1 MSDFDDFSDLDSPP
15 VIKSK
20 QNGKRISIER
30 IYQKKSQLEHILLRP
45 DTYIGSVEIETKQMW
60 VWDEVDGVGKMVYRD
75 TSFVPGLYKIFDE
88 ILVNAADNKQRD
100 KKMNCIKI
108 DINPEKNEISIYNNG
123 KGIPVTEHKDEKLY
137 VPTMIFGHLLTS
149 SNYDDDEK
157 KVVGGRNGYGAKL
170 CNIFSNRFKV
180 ETSCKEFGKAFSQ
193 VWTENMKNA
202 KDVKIT
208 SSSGEDFTRI
218 TFQPDLSKFK
228 MTTLDKDIVAL
239 FSRRAFDIAGSTR
252 GVKVFLNGTKVPING
267 FKDYV
272 ELFVKDKEDE
282 TGNPIKVAYEVVNE
296 RWEIAATVSDR
307 GFLQN
312 SFVNSIATTRGGK
325 HVDYI
330 ADQIVTKLAD
340 IIKKKNKQG
349 VVVKPFQIKNH
360 LWVFVNCLIENP
372 TFDSQTKETMTLQQ
386 KNFGSKCSPTDK
398 FFTTVIKVGVVEA
411 ILSWVKFKAQTELSK
426 KCHSKKHAKLTG
438 IPKLEDANDAGTRN
452 SIDCTLILTE
462 GDSAKSLVVAGL
474 GVIGRDKYGVFPLR
488 GKMLNVREAS
498 HKQILENAEINNI
511 IKIVGLQYKKAYTSV
526 DDLKTLRYG
535 KIMIMTDQDQDGSH
549 IKGLLI
555 NFIHH
560 NWPSLLKLDFL
571 EEFITPIVKA
581 SKGSDIHSFY
591 SLPEFEEWK
600 KEVPNWRAYK
610 IKYYKGLGTSTS
622 AEAKEY
628 FSDMNRHRIKFVYA
642 GTDDDHFVQLA
653 FSKKMVEQRK
663 EWLTNSLEERKRRRE
678 LSLPEMYLYEK
689 TTKSVSYKDF
699 VNKELILFSNMDNE
713 RSIPSMMDGLKPGQ
727 RKVLFTC
734 FKRND
739 KREVKVAQL
748 AGSVG
753 EHSAY
758 HHGEASLMS
767 TIINLAQ
774 NFVGSNNINLLLPIG
789 QFGTRL
795 QGGKDAASARYIF
808 TMLNPLTR
816 KLFSNLDEPLLNYL
830 FDDNLKVEPEYY
842 VPIIPTVLVNGSE
855 GIGTGWS
862 TKIPNYNPR
871 EIVENIR
878 RMIRG
883 EEIKQMKPW
892 FKGFTGT
899 IEQIDTQR
907 FIVNGEAAVLS
918 SSSFEITELPIRVW
932 TQSYKESVLEVL
944 LNGNEKNP
952 SFINDYKE
960 YHTDTTVKFIITL
973 SHENLQKSLDSGLHK
988 TFKIQTSLS
997 TTSMVLFDA
1006 NGCLRKYETPEEIL
1020 REFFPVRLEHY
1031 VKRKAYYEGMLEAE
1045 AKKLENQSRFILEK
1059 NDGLLIMENIRKKE
1073 FVAQLIKRNY
1083 DSDPVKAWKK
1093 KNVDKIAD
1101 NVESNEDSDSGGDVD
1116 KKYDFDYLFDMSM
1129 RSMLREKVDELL
1141 KLRDQKKDELYKL
1154 RRSTPEDLW
1163 ENDLKEF
1170 LAELDSSE
1178 QKERQDASNSIIKQ
1192 AKSKNSRNV
1201 KTMKFFNDYKP
1212 SADGERVIPKLEPV
1226 DSIKKSTATKKDK
1239 DKEKEKVLDGSDIE
1253 NGYVPLAER
1262 LGKSPDMI
1270 DKKKKV
1276 LDSNLA
1282 KTENLDLDNKTTKKR
1297 APKKVK
1303 TETNGDSKKKVKG
1316 KGKKKNLDFISD
1328 TENEL
1333 SKAESDDDDFNALL
1347 KITKNGTQTQKKIE
1361 SYFTKKDD
1369 LITTEPKDNKFDPNQ
1384 TLIDSDDD
1392 LFNDKP
1398 LKPQEKKKTS
1408 EELFDSLFTPS
1419 QVTKPVAPTKPIVR
1433 VDSITISDSG
1443 SDEIIEYQP
1452 KPTKT
1457 KKKTKKLSSD
1467 DNVSDEFEE
1476 ILKPK
1481 ASVKKPVK
1489 QRKKKKQ
1496 LSSDSEDDLPTKKS
1510 KNKTAAKEM
1519 EDAYNEVPPEFRTKT
1534 GRLRQPVN
1542 YNLGTSSESEF

>member
-918 SSSFEITELPIRVW
+918 SSSFEITELPVRVW